1 MANSEQSS
9 FTDLRYLFEVIARKN
24 FERFALYVMP
34 SLELS
39 PFHRAYYQALEL
51 FARGAIK
58 KLIVTVP
65 PQHGKSLG
73 SSQLLPAY
81 LLGLNPELKIALASY
96 AFTLATKFNKRVQ
109 RVISDA
115 AYQNLFP
122 DTCLKSG
129 SRQSVA
135 GSYLQTSEEFEIV
148 GYGGSFQS
156 VGRGGGLTGNKVDI
170 AILDDLYKDAAEGN
184 SPTVRESV
192 WEWYTSAVKTRLHNG
207 SQELI
212 VFTRWHEEDLIG
224 ILEEKEGVRVLG
236 SFSEIDPDYTGW
248 YKLNFEAIKES
259 EPTEIDPRRYGA
271 PLWPER
277 HSLESLAQRR
287 ALDPFRFDCMYQG
300 HPSSKEGLL
309 YGDNFKT
316 YDTPAS
322 PDEIIRKANYT
333 DTADTGTDYLCSIC
347 YDVLKGEQINI
358 TDVLYTQA
366 PMEETEPATAQM
378 LLRNGT
384 RAALIES
391 NNGGRGFA
399 RNVQRK
405 ATAVHVEWFHQSG
418 NKESRIL
425 TNSATVLQNI
435 RFPEGWRLRWPE
447 LYAHLTTYK
456 RLFKAHKNDD
466 APDALTGIVEKE
478 IINKNNRILYMG

>member
-1 MANSEQSS
+1 MGNSLH
-9 FTDLRYLFEVIARKN
+9 TPPVYLRYLSEVIARKS
-24 FERFALYVMP
+24 FERFASYVMP

-39 PFHRAYYQALEL
+39 PFHRAYYRALEL
-51 FARGAIK
+51 FARGTIR

-81 LLGLNPELKIALASY
+81 LLGVDPELKIAIASY
-96 AFTLATKFNKRVQ
+96 AFTFATKFNKRVQ
-109 RVISDA
+109 RIMSEGV
-115 AYQNLFP
+115 YQNLFP
-122 DTCLKSG
+122 DTCLKSNA
-129 SRQSVA
+129 RQSVA
-135 GSYLQTSEEFEIV
+135 GSYLQTSEEFEVV
-148 GYGGSFQS
+148 GHGGSFQS
-156 VGRGGGLTGNKVDI
+156 VGRGGGLTGNKVDV

-192 WEWYTSAVKTRLHNG
+192 WEWYTSAVKTRLHND
-207 SQELI
+207 SREII

-236 SFSEIDPDYTGW
+236 SFSEVDPDYKGW

-259 EPTEIDPRRYGA
+259 DPTEIDPRKDGE

-277 HSLESLAQRR
+277 HSLETLEQRR

-300 HPSSKEGLL
+300 RPSSKEGLL

-333 DTADTGTDYLCSIC
+333 DTADTGTDYLCSVC
-347 YDVLKGEQINI
+347 YDVLKSGQINI

-366 PMEETEPATAQM
+366 PMEETEPAVAQM
-378 LLRNGT
+378 LLRNRT
-384 RAALIES
+384 RTALIES

-405 ATAVHVEWFHQSG
+405 APAVHVEWFHQSG

-435 RFPEGWRLRWPE
+435 RFPVGWRIRWPE

-456 RLFKAHKNDD
+456 RAFKANKHDD
-466 APDALTGIVEKE
+466 APDTLTGIAEKE

>member
-1 MANSEQSS
+1 M
-9 FTDLRYLFEVIARKN
+9 
-24 FERFALYVMP
+24 
-34 SLELS
+34 
-39 PFHRAYYQALEL
+39 
-51 FARGAIK
+51 
-58 KLIVTVP
+58 
-65 PQHGKSLG
+65 
-73 SSQLLPAY
+73 
-81 LLGLNPELKIALASY
+81 
-96 AFTLATKFNKRVQ
+96 
-109 RVISDA
+109 
-115 AYQNLFP
+115 
-122 DTCLKSG
+122 
-129 SRQSVA
+129 
-135 GSYLQTSEEFEIV
+135 
-148 GYGGSFQS
+148 
-156 VGRGGGLTGNKVDI
+156 
-170 AILDDLYKDAAEGN
+170 YKDAAEGN

-224 ILEEKEGVRVLG
+224 ILEDKEGVRVLG
-236 SFSEIDPDYTGW
+236 SFSEINPDYTGW

-277 HSLESLAQRR
+277 HSLESLEQRR

-347 YDVLKGEQINI
+347 YDVLKGGQINI

-384 RAALIES
+384 RAALS
-391 NNGGRGFA
+391 
-399 RNVQRK
+399 K
-405 ATAVHVEWFHQSG
+405 ATTAGAGLPGTCNAKPRRYMSSG
-418 NKESRIL
+418 S
-425 TNSATVLQNI
+425 TNQVTRNPA
-435 RFPEGWRLRWPE
+435 F
-447 LYAHLTTYK
+447 
-456 RLFKAHKNDD
+456 
-466 APDALTGIVEKE
+466 
-478 IINKNNRILYMG
+478 

>member
-9 FTDLRYLFEVIARKN
+9 FADLRYLSEVIARKN

-51 FARGAIK
+51 FTRGAIK

-129 SRQSVA
+129 SRQSAA

-184 SPTVRESV
+184 SPTVRKSV

-236 SFSEIDPDYTGW
+236 SFSEIAPGYTGW

-271 PLWPER
+271 
-277 HSLESLAQRR
+277 
-287 ALDPFRFDCMYQG
+287 
-300 HPSSKEGLL
+300 
-309 YGDNFKT
+309 
-316 YDTPAS
+316 
-322 PDEIIRKANYT
+322 
-333 DTADTGTDYLCSIC
+333 
-347 YDVLKGEQINI
+347 
-358 TDVLYTQA
+358 
-366 PMEETEPATAQM
+366 
-378 LLRNGT
+378 
-384 RAALIES
+384 
-391 NNGGRGFA
+391 
-399 RNVQRK
+399 
-405 ATAVHVEWFHQSG
+405 
-418 NKESRIL
+418 
-425 TNSATVLQNI
+425 
-435 RFPEGWRLRWPE
+435 
-447 LYAHLTTYK
+447 
-456 RLFKAHKNDD
+456 
-466 APDALTGIVEKE
+466 
-478 IINKNNRILYMG
+478 

>member
-1 MANSEQSS
+1 MGNSLH
-9 FTDLRYLFEVIARKN
+9 TPPAYLRYLSEVIARKS
-24 FERFALYVMP
+24 FERFASYVMP

-39 PFHRAYYQALEL
+39 PFHRAYYRALEL
-51 FARGAIK
+51 FARGTIR

-81 LLGLNPELKIALASY
+81 LLGVDPELKIAIASY

-109 RVISDA
+109 RIMSEG

-122 DTCLKSG
+122 DTCLKSNA
-129 SRQSVA
+129 RQSVA
-135 GSYLQTSEEFEIV
+135 GSYLQTSEEFEVV
-148 GYGGSFQS
+148 GHGGSFQS
-156 VGRGGGLTGNKVDI
+156 VGRGGGLTGNKVDV

-192 WEWYTSAVKTRLHNG
+192 WEWYTSAVKTRLHND
-207 SQELI
+207 SREII

-236 SFSEIDPDYTGW
+236 SFSEVDPDYKGW

-259 EPTEIDPRRYGA
+259 DPTEIDPRKDGE
-271 PLWPER
+271 PLWSER
-277 HSLESLAQRR
+277 HSLETLEQRR

-300 HPSSKEGLL
+300 RPSSKEGLL

-322 PDEIIRKANYT
+322 PDEITRKANYT
-333 DTADTGTDYLCSIC
+333 DTADTGTDYLCSVC
-347 YDVLKGEQINI
+347 YDVLKSGQINI

-366 PMEETEPATAQM
+366 PMEETEPAVAQM
-378 LLRNGT
+378 LLRNRT
-384 RAALIES
+384 RTALIES

-405 ATAVHVEWFHQSG
+405 APAVYVEWFHQSG

-435 RFPEGWRLRWPE
+435 RFPVGWHIRWPE

-456 RLFKAHKNDD
+456 RLFKANKHDD
-466 APDALTGIVEKE
+466 APDTLTGIAEKE

>member
-1 MANSEQSS
+1 M
-9 FTDLRYLFEVIARKN
+9 
-24 FERFALYVMP
+24 
-34 SLELS
+34 
-39 PFHRAYYQALEL
+39 EL

-224 ILEEKEGVRVLG
+224 ILEDKEGVRVLG

-277 HSLESLAQRR
+277 HSLESLEQRR

-300 HPSSKEGLL
+300 HLSSKEGLL

-347 YDVLKGEQINI
+347 YDVLKGGANQHYRRTIH
-358 TDVLYTQA
+358 A
-366 PMEETEPATAQM
+366 GA
-378 LLRNGT
+378 
-384 RAALIES
+384 
-391 NNGGRGFA
+391 NGGNRTGHRA
-399 RNVQRK
+399 NV
-405 ATAVHVEWFHQSG
+405 TS
-418 NKESRIL
+418 
-425 TNSATVLQNI
+425 
-435 RFPEGWRLRWPE
+435 
-447 LYAHLTTYK
+447 
-456 RLFKAHKNDD
+456 
-466 APDALTGIVEKE
+466 
-478 IINKNNRILYMG
+478 